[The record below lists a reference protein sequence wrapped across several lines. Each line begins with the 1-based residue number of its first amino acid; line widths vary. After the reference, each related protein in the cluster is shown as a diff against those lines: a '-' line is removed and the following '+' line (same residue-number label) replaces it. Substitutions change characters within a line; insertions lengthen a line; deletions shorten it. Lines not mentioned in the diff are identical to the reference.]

1 MFQIVVNNKTLMPL
15 SEEKQFALEVLDIFD
30 ELAKPE
36 IKKRIIQQIWYGI
49 EILHFPGVYKWMQG
63 LIIKKSDEE
72 LNQKMLIIY
81 KKLNSRFKNL
91 ETSIEINVME
101 KLNPGVRIPN
111 VGELGKTKKLI
122 TISPEQMKQLE
133 KELFNVRV

>member
-1 MFQIVVNNKTLMPL
+1 MIQINKIRMTL

-36 IKKRIIQQIWYGI
+36 ITNRLIKQIWYGM

-72 LNQKMLIIY
+72 LNQKMIIIY
-81 KKLNSRFKNL
+81 KKLNTRFKNL
-91 ETSIEINVME
+91 EKSVEINVME
-101 KLNPGVRIPN
+101 KLNPGVKIPP
-111 VGELGKTKKLI
+111 VGELAKVKNLTK
-122 TISPEQMKQLE
+122 ISEQQA
-133 KELFNVRV
+133 KELAKEIF